1 MKIEKLG
8 IGKIKVTVS
17 HTELDTWNIN
27 PGAISPDSPQLKEFI
42 GSMIARSAGETG
54 IELSGSNVLV
64 EARPQGDDFVFI
76 ITTVGSD
83 TDKMHREI
91 LKTIKRQKLINGE
104 YKAAAKTESTH
115 TYYSFDTLAGFAD
128 MLGCAGCDVFENTT
142 LYRGDKIYLLAI
154 EKTHPFYD
162 RCCAILS
169 EHAKRLPDRLGDI
182 YTGERA
188 RVFAESGDYDAIMRS
203 YI

>member
-27 PGAISPDSPQLKEFI
+27 PKAISPDSPQLKEFI
-42 GSMIARSAGETG
+42 GTMIARSAGETG

-64 EARPQGDDFVFI
+64 EARPQGEDFVFI

-91 LKTIKRQKLINGE
+91 LKSIKRQKLMSGE
-104 YKAAAKTESTH
+104 YKAAAKTESTR
-115 TYYSFDTLAGFAD
+115 TYYSFNSLSDFAH
-128 MLGCAGCDVFENTT
+128 MLKSAGCDTFEDTL
-142 LYRGDKIYLLAI
+142 LYRGDGIYLLAI
-154 EKTHPFYD
+154 EKMHPLYD
-162 RCCAILS
+162 RCCAHLCEYAK
-169 EHAKRLPDRLGDI
+169 EHRSAGCDL
-182 YTGERA
+182 YSQERA
-188 RVFAESGDYDAIMRS
+188 SVFAKSCDYDAIMRS